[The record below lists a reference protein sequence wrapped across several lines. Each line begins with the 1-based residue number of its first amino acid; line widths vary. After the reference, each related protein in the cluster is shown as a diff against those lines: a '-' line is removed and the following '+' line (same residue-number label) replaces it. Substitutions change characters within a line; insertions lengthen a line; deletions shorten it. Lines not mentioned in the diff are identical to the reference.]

1 MDLLQHLGISP
12 SGSAPRLTRQV
23 NLQLIANGLTPV
35 DGAFE
40 GMADAQGLLAQFRE
54 RGRLLADQRCPADQR
69 IATFLASYFRDTV
82 IRGPLRLPDQTVVLH
97 RHGLAKELS
106 LPEHG
111 DHFASELLTSFR
123 VCNGVLHNPRSDRR
137 TTKGTFHVAE
147 GGLPVPGDKKAVP
160 KEVFAA
166 MFHHAMNP
174 PADAMVL
181 PFTARRAQ
189 PAHAFVSLLLRPIV
203 CPEVPGFTALKT
215 MEIRFFA
222 PGTLVSNLDFV
233 ESIFG
238 NPGDPFLPENDAG
251 LDVEHWTGH
260 TGCVILAPHLTT
272 LTKKEL
278 GLPHVDKATARQK
291 RDAMCWKNENEKYN
305 DGVAFKLTC
314 RTTAGVI
321 VT

>member
-1 MDLLQHLGISP
+1 MDLVQHLGITPAGTP
-12 SGSAPRLTRQV
+12 SRLTRQV
-23 NLQLIANGLTPV
+23 NVQLIANGMAPV
-35 DGAFE
+35 DGAIE
-40 GMADAQGLLAQFRE
+40 QLVESQGLLDQFRE
-54 RGRLLADQRCPADQR
+54 RGRLLADQRCAADQR
-69 IATFLASYFRDTV
+69 IETFLASYFRDTV
-82 IRGPLRLPDQTVVLH
+82 ISGPLRLPDQTLVLH
-97 RHGLAKELS
+97 RHGIAKELS
-106 LPEHG
+106 LPENG
-111 DHFASELLTSFR
+111 DQFASDLLTSVR
-123 VCNGVLHNPRSDRR
+123 VRNGVLHNPKSDRR

-147 GGLPVPGDKKAVP
+147 GGLPIPGDKKAVP

-166 MFHHAMNP
+166 LFHHAMNP
-174 PADAMVL
+174 PAESLVL
-181 PFTARRAQ
+181 PFTAGRKEESR
-189 PAHAFVSLLLRPIV
+189 AFVSLLLRPIV
-203 CPEVPGFTALKT
+203 CPEVPGFTMQKT
-215 MEIRFFA
+215 MEVRFFA

-238 NPGDPFLPENDAG
+238 NAGDPFLPENDAG